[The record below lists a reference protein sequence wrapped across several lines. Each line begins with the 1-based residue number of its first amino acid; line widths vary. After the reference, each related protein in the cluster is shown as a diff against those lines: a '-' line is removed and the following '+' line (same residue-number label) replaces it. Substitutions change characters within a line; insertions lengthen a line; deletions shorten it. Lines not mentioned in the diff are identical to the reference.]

1 MGHPTGGL
9 KASERAPSSPA
20 MSLGRTGLRQSGP
33 RVTKSSKAQVGRTS
47 YEKLSGRLAGT
58 PRADLVGRM

>member
-9 KASERAPSSPA
+9 KAAERAPSSPA
-20 MSLGRTGLRQSGP
+20 MSLGRIGLGQSGP
-33 RVTKSSKAQVGRTS
+33 KVTKSSKTQVGRTS

-58 PRADLVGRM
+58 PRADLGGRM